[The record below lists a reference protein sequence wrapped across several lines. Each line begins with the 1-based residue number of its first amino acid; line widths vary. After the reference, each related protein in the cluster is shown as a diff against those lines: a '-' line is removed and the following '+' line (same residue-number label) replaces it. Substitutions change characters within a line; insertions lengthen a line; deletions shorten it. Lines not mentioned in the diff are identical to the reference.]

1 MVNKDKTKIHE
12 RKNMKQTF
20 CIIAAS
26 LILLGC
32 ATTGIPYPLDTCIVS
47 ENKLD
52 SMGKPVRIVHEGQEI
67 KFCCK
72 PCIKKFKK
80 DPAKYL
86 VRLKK

>member
-1 MVNKDKTKIHE
+1 
-12 RKNMKQTF
+12 MKQTF

-26 LILLGC
+26 LALLGC
-32 ATTGIPYPLDTCIVS
+32 VTPGIPYPLDTCIVS

-86 VRLKK
+86 VRLKQ

>member
-1 MVNKDKTKIHE
+1 
-12 RKNMKQTF
+12 MKQTF

-26 LILLGC
+26 LALLGC
-32 ATTGIPYPLDTCIVS
+32 VTPGIPYPLDTCIVS

-86 VRLKK
+86 VLLKQ